1 MKKQIFYG
9 KQTINNKDV
18 KAITRV
24 VKNNNLTQGKEVN
37 LFEKKLSQKFK
48 SKYCTVV
55 ANGTAALYLIGKLLN
70 SITRYCINNTLSF
83 LASSNCINQ

>member
-37 LFEKKLSQKFK
+37 LFEKNFLKNLNQNTVLLLLMGLQLYILSG
-48 SKYCTVV
+48 SY
-55 ANGTAALYLIGKLLN
+55 
-70 SITRYCINNTLSF
+70 
-83 LASSNCINQ
+83 